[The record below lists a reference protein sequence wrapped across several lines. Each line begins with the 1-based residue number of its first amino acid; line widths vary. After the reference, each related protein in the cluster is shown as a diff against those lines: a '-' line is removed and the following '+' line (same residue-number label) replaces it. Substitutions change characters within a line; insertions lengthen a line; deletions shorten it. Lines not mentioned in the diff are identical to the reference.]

1 MRVVQ
6 RAIKVET
13 RKRIDILD
21 VTEFI
26 RELLREIAASD
37 GIVNLF
43 VPHTTAAITL
53 NEAEPGLL
61 DDIEDL
67 LERLAPELSDYNH
80 NRIDNNA
87 HAHLRN
93 VVVGSSVTIPV
104 SGGNLLLGTWQRI
117 LFLEGDGPRTR
128 TIVVTYI
135 GL

>member
-1 MRVVQ
+1 MIQ
-6 RAIKVET
+6 RAIQVES

-21 VTEFI
+21 VTEFV
-26 RELLREIAASD
+26 REALREISAGD

-43 VPHTTAAITL
+43 LPHTTAAITL

-61 DDIEDL
+61 DDIENL
-67 LERLAPELSDYNH
+67 LDRLAPELSDYNH

-93 VVVGSSVTIPV
+93 VLVGSSVTIPV

-117 LFLEGDGPRTR
+117 LLLEGDGPRTR
-128 TIVVTYI
+128 TIVLTYI